1 MCCGSAVGSREREQ
15 YLGGVTGGRPLG
27 FSRTGVSVTHM
38 GVEST
43 DEVDEPLV
51 SCSLQ
56 GGTLSVY
63 EDRVEIERSSAS
75 IHEDTTIPMDEI
87 SGVAYSGGWLT
98 GHIQIEQVGLEPAE
112 AGFLSH
118 PVDENTLYFPRSK
131 RSDARK
137 ARDVILERASGG

>member
-1 MCCGSAVGSREREQ
+1 MAAEPTDGSGA
-15 YLGGVTGGRPLG
+15 
-27 FSRTGVSVTHM
+27 
-38 GVEST
+38 
-43 DEVDEPLV
+43 PLV

-75 IHEDTTIPMDEI
+75 IHEDKTVPMDEI
-87 SGVAYSGGWLT
+87 RGVAYSGGWLT
-98 GHIQIEQVGLEPAE
+98 GHIQIEQVGVDPAE

-131 RSDARK
+131 RAEARE
-137 ARDVILERASGG
+137 ARDAILERASVQ